1 MDIKERIN
9 KLGTY
14 FHKMEIVTIE
24 DKQIIYVAIVFPNG
38 WIIDSDL
45 EEKYNITVE
54 RDSYGT
60 YYFATEIE
68 NGVDTVFDA
77 IDYNITKMKDAIE
90 RSKLLSEKTLELKRL
105 FENEE
110 IPVESLRNLTFKYD
124 NSVNDVIKLSKKK
137 KKDEAETETNNKD
150 IENNTK

>member
-45 EEKYNITVE
+45 EEKYNVTVE

>member
-45 EEKYNITVE
+45 EEKYNVTVE

-77 IDYNITKMKDAIE
+77 IDYNIAKMKDAIE